1 MDKIAALNH
10 RLWQAERALH
20 DWPSDKNMDQVFF
33 LRRALNKAKNP
44 DKPAHTLIWPQPSG
58 LLKLH
63 LINIACFKPEL
74 YNITHMTIK
83 PTEFKIALTLEYLQS
98 LLDIGERVI
107 ISPNGIDTELHDE
120 NEPAE
125 CLLNAHE
132 YVAGLMLELQEK
144 QEAEV
149 AVVK

>member
-1 MDKIAALNH
+1 
-10 RLWQAERALH
+10 
-20 DWPSDKNMDQVFF
+20 
-33 LRRALNKAKNP
+33 
-44 DKPAHTLIWPQPSG
+44 
-58 LLKLH
+58 
-63 LINIACFKPEL
+63 
-74 YNITHMTIK
+74 MTIK